1 MVCVLYLSCFWLVFC
16 SSRRRHTS
24 CALVTGVQTC
34 ALPISAQSGDAA
46 KQKDVGAA
54 LQAMAG
60 PDTRIDFACTGFA
73 VPAGLGKDGRHLHAR
88 NLDADLY
95 NWNTAPVLSLLHE
108 TADHPGW
115 HKHAA
120 FSIAGLIYTRG
131 IISIHRTQ
139 PRAPLPPMSTTTLD
153 RRFPP
158 GTSQNSHS

>member
-1 MVCVLYLSCFWLVFC
+1 MRISDW
-16 SSRRRHTS
+16 SSDVS
-24 CALVTGVQTC
+24 SSDLAY
-34 ALPISAQSGDAA
+34 AEAAQSGDAA

-95 NWNTAPVLSLLHE
+95 NWNTAPVLSLLDE

-115 HKHAA
+115 HKYAA
-120 FSIAGLIYTRG
+120 FQSGERRG
-131 IISIHRTQ
+131 GKEWARTCRNRGSGC
-139 PRAPLPPMSTTTLD
+139 P
-153 RRFPP
+153 
-158 GTSQNSHS
+158 